1 MSEIASEPEVV
12 GERVALDAAGTAEL
26 VEDED
31 LARGELG
38 HSGRRGR
45 RRGLVGAAHQ
55 PAAYREQIQQATF
68 AA

>member
-31 LARGELG
+31 LAPGETYKDLG
-38 HSGRRGR
+38 NVRADE
-45 RRGLVGAAHQ
+45 L
-55 PAAYREQIQQATF
+55 ATR
-68 AA
+68 AM